1 MQMIYVIPMCIGSA
15 ISALV
20 GAAMGEGDVKAA
32 IKITK
37 VAFTPEFEIFPHYI
51 KNPFYER
58 CTHQYTTITFQNEWM
73 SEQVNE
79 WEWTDE
85 QNLNQ
90 EK

>member
-37 VAFTPEFEIFPHYI
+37 VAFVFSIVVLFI
-51 KNPFYER
+51 L
-58 CTHQYTTITFQNEWM
+58 TII
-73 SEQVNE
+73 
-79 WEWTDE
+79 
-85 QNLNQ
+85 L
-90 EK
+90 